1 MPKHKLLARTALL
14 KEERTRQ
21 ATTAAGCSRD
31 GDHEVANDVGTDDH
45 SHLASPR
52 SKEGA
57 HNEAAPSRNETL
69 ATFEPSIPLE
79 ESAGKRFRQ
88 NAAIAFIFG
97 LAALTLVLIVHLNP

>member
-1 MPKHKLLARTALL
+1 MPNHKLLTRTALL

-21 ATTAAGCSRD
+21 PTEADSLGEGND
-31 GDHEVANDVGTDDH
+31 EVANDIGTDKQ
-45 SHLASPR
+45 SHLASER

-57 HNEAAPSRNETL
+57 HNEAPLSRNETL
-69 ATFEPSIPLE
+69 ATVEPSIPLE

-97 LAALTLVLIVHLNP
+97 LAALTLVLIVHLHP

>member
-14 KEERTRQ
+14 KEEATRQ
-21 ATTAAGCSRD
+21 PIAAGCLRD
-31 GDHEVANDVGTDDH
+31 GDNQVANDMGIDEQ

-52 SKEGA
+52 SQEGA
-57 HNEAAPSRNETL
+57 DNKAAPSRNDTL
-69 ATFEPSIPLE
+69 HTFEPSIPLE

-97 LAALTLVLIVHLNP
+97 LTALTLVLIVHLNP